1 MSVSNVA
8 IVGTGFMGPA
18 HAEGLRRLGI
28 NVAGILGSSVEK
40 SRRAAEDLGIPKAYG
55 DLAELL
61 ADGEIEA
68 VHITSPNRH
77 HFEQASQTLQ
87 AGKHVHCEKP
97 LAMTSAESGA
107 LVKLASESGLAAG
120 VNYNMRFYPLNWE
133 VRSMI
138 QGGALGRIHSITGS
152 YVQDWLLYPTDY
164 NWRVL
169 SGEGGKLRA
178 VADIG
183 THWLDLVQFITGL
196 SVTAVQADLK
206 TVHTTRQ
213 RPLGE
218 VETFSAKVQAPDAT
232 ESIDIETEDSGAALL
247 RFSNGAHGSLW
258 VSQVTAGRKNCL
270 RYEIAGSE
278 ASVAWNSEQP
288 NELWIGH
295 RNQANQLLLR
305 DPGLVS
311 DAALAHIGYPGGH
324 NEGYDDSFKHSF
336 KSFYDYIT
344 AGDFSAPEP
353 FPTFA
358 EGHKEIVLC
367 EAILQSH
374 EQVRW
379 VEIIDTTVEG

>member
-1 MSVSNVA
+1 MSVSNAA

-18 HAEGLRRLGI
+18 HTEGLRRLGI
-28 NVAGILGSSVEK
+28 NVAGILGSSAEK
-40 SRRAAEDLGIPKAYG
+40 SRSAAADLGIPKAYSSFS
-55 DLAELL
+55 ELL

-77 HFEQASQTLQ
+77 HFEQASGALR

-97 LAMTSAESGA
+97 LAMTSAESGE

-138 QGGALGRIHSITGS
+138 QSGALGRIHSITGS

-169 SGEGGKLRA
+169 SAEGGKLRA

-183 THWLDLVQFITGL
+183 THWLDLVQFVTGL

-206 TVHTTRQ
+206 TVYPTRQ
-213 RPLGE
+213 RPIGE

-258 VSQVTAGRKNCL
+258 VSQITAGRKNCL

-278 ASVAWNSEQP
+278 GSVAWNSEQP
-288 NELWIGH
+288 NELWVGH

-311 DAALAHIGYPGGH
+311 ADALAHISYPGGH

-336 KSFYDYIT
+336 KSFYDYIA
-344 AGDFSAPEP
+344 AGDLSAPAP

-358 EGHKEIVLC
+358 DGHKEIVLC
-367 EAILQSH
+367 EAILRSH
-374 EQVRW
+374 EREQW
-379 VEIIDTTVEG
+379 VEIDQV

>member
-1 MSVSNVA
+1 MTVSNVA

-18 HAEGLRRLGI
+18 HTEGLRRLGI
-28 NVAGILGSSVEK
+28 NVAGILGSSAEK
-40 SRRAAEDLGIPKAYG
+40 SRRAAADLNIAKAYS
-55 DLAELL
+55 DFSELL
-61 ADGEIEA
+61 ADGQIEA

-77 HFEQASQTLQ
+77 HYEQASQALQ

-107 LVKLASESGLAAG
+107 LVELAGGSGLAAG

-138 QGGALGRIHSITGS
+138 RSGALGEIHSITGS

-169 SGEGGKLRA
+169 SAEGGKLRA

-206 TVHTTRQ
+206 TVYTTRH
-213 RPLGE
+213 RPTGE

-258 VSQVTAGRKNCL
+258 VSQITAGRKNCL

-311 DAALAHIGYPGGH
+311 EAALAHIGYPGGH

-336 KSFYDYIT
+336 KSFYDYIA
-344 AGDFSAPEP
+344 AGDFNAPEP

-358 EGHKEIVLC
+358 DGHKEIILC
-367 EAILQSH
+367 EAILESFGVG
-374 EQVRW
+374 EW
-379 VEIIDTTVEG
+379 IDIETVDS

>member
-1 MSVSNVA
+1 MMRVSNVA

-18 HAEGLRRLGI
+18 HTEALRRLGI
-28 NVAGILGSSVEK
+28 NVAGILGSSAEK
-40 SRRAAEDLGIPKAYG
+40 SRRAATDLGIPKAY
-55 DLAELL
+55 DDFAELL

-77 HFEQASQTLQ
+77 HFAQASQALQ

-97 LAMTSAESGA
+97 LAMTSKESGA

-138 QGGALGRIHSITGS
+138 QSGALGRIHSITGS

-183 THWLDLVQFITGL
+183 THWLDLVQFVTGL
-196 SVTAVQADLK
+196 SVSAVQADLK
-206 TVHTTRQ
+206 TVHTTRH
-213 RPLGE
+213 RPIGE
-218 VETFSAKVQAPDAT
+218 VETFSAKVQATEAT
-232 ESIDIETEDSGAALL
+232 ESIAIETDDSGAALL
-247 RFSNGAHGSLW
+247 RFNGGAHGSLW
-258 VSQVTAGRKNCL
+258 VSQITAGRKNCL

-278 ASVAWNSEQP
+278 ATVAWNSEQP

-295 RNQANQLLLR
+295 RNQANQQLIR

-311 DAALAHIGYPGGH
+311 EAARAHISYPGGH
-324 NEGYDDSFKHSF
+324 NEGYDDSFKQSF
-336 KSFYDYIT
+336 KSFYDYIA

-358 EGHKEIVLC
+358 DGHKEILLC
-367 EAILQSH
+367 EAILESDVR
-374 EQVRW
+374 ERW
-379 VEIIDTTVEG
+379 VEID

>member
-1 MSVSNVA
+1 MRVFNVA

-18 HAEGLRRLGI
+18 HTEGLRRLGM
-28 NVAGILGSSVEK
+28 NVAGILGSSAEK
-40 SRRAAEDLGIPKAYG
+40 SRRAAQELGIPKAYG
-55 DLAELL
+55 SYAELL
-61 ADGEIEA
+61 ADDEIES

-77 HFEQASQTLQ
+77 HYMQASEALK

-107 LVKLASESGLAAG
+107 LCDLARESGLAAG

-133 VRSMI
+133 VRAMVRS
-138 QGGALGRIHSITGS
+138 GALGRIHSVYGS

-169 SGEGGKLRA
+169 SEEGGKLRA

-183 THWLDLVQFITGL
+183 THWLDLVQFVTGL
-196 SVTAVQADLK
+196 SVTALQADLK

-213 RPLGE
+213 RPVGE
-218 VETFSAKVQAPDAT
+218 VETFSAKVEEIEAT

-247 RFSNGAHGSLW
+247 RFGEGAHGSLW
-258 VSQVTAGRKNCL
+258 VSQITAGRKNCL

-278 ASVAWNSEQP
+278 ATVAWNSEQP

-295 RNQANQLLLR
+295 RNEANRHLLR

-311 DAALAHIGYPGGH
+311 EDARAHIGYPGGH

-336 KSFYDYIT
+336 KAFYDYIA

-358 EGHKEIVLC
+358 DGHKEIVLC
-367 EAILQSH
+367 EAILESH
-374 EQVRW
+374 QQGGW
-379 VEIIDTTVEG
+379 VEINAA

>member
-1 MSVSNVA
+1 MTVSNVA

-18 HAEGLRRLGI
+18 HTEGLRRLGI
-28 NVAGILGSSVEK
+28 NVAGILGSSAEK
-40 SRRAAEDLGIPKAYG
+40 SRRAAAELNIPKAYS
-55 DLAELL
+55 DFSELL
-61 ADGEIEA
+61 ADGQIEA

-77 HFEQASQTLQ
+77 HYEQASQALQ

-107 LVKLASESGLAAG
+107 FVKLASDSGLAAG

-133 VRSMI
+133 VRAMI
-138 QGGALGRIHSITGS
+138 RSGALGDIHSITGS

-183 THWLDLVQFITGL
+183 THWLDLIQFITGQ

-213 RPLGE
+213 RPIGE

-247 RFSNGAHGSLW
+247 RFSGGAHGSLW
-258 VSQVTAGRKNCL
+258 VSQITAGRKNCL

-311 DAALAHIGYPGGH
+311 ADALAHIGYPGGH

-336 KSFYDYIT
+336 KAFYDYIA
-344 AGDFSAPEP
+344 AGDLNAPEP

-358 EGHKEIVLC
+358 DGHKEIILC

-374 EQVRW
+374 EQERW
-379 VEIIDTTVEG
+379 VGISD

>member
-1 MSVSNVA
+1 MRVFNVA

-18 HAEGLRRLGI
+18 HTEGLRRLGM
-28 NVAGILGSSVEK
+28 NVAGILGSSAEK
-40 SRRAAEDLGIPKAYG
+40 SRRAAQELGIPKAYG
-55 DLAELL
+55 SYAELL
-61 ADGEIEA
+61 ADDEIES

-77 HFEQASQTLQ
+77 HYVQASDALN

-107 LVKLASESGLAAG
+107 LCDLARDSGLAAG

-133 VRSMI
+133 VRAMVRS
-138 QGGALGRIHSITGS
+138 GALGRIHSVYGS

-169 SGEGGKLRA
+169 SEEGGKLRA

-183 THWLDLVQFITGL
+183 THWLDLVQFVTGL
-196 SVTAVQADLK
+196 SVTALQADLK

-213 RPLGE
+213 RPVGE
-218 VETFSAKVQAPDAT
+218 VETFSAKVEEIEAT

-247 RFSNGAHGSLW
+247 RFGEGAHGSLW
-258 VSQVTAGRKNCL
+258 VSQITAGRKNCL

-278 ASVAWNSEQP
+278 ATVAWNSEQP

-295 RNQANQLLLR
+295 RNEANRHLLR

-311 DAALAHIGYPGGH
+311 EDARAHIGYPGGH

-336 KSFYDYIT
+336 KSFYDYIA

-358 EGHKEIVLC
+358 DGHKEIVLC
-367 EAILQSH
+367 EAILESH
-374 EQVRW
+374 QQGGW
-379 VEIIDTTVEG
+379 VEIG

>member
-18 HAEGLRRLGI
+18 HTESLRRLGI
-28 NVAGILGSSVEK
+28 NVAGILGSSAEK
-40 SRRAAEDLGIPKAYG
+40 SQRAAADLGIPRAYS
-55 DLAELL
+55 DFADLL
-61 ADGEIEA
+61 ADGEIES

-77 HFEQASQTLQ
+77 HFEQTSQTLQ

-107 LVKLASESGLAAG
+107 LVQLASESGLAAG

-138 QGGALGRIHSITGS
+138 QRGTLGQIHSITGS

-169 SGEGGKLRA
+169 SSEGGKLRA

-206 TVHTTRQ
+206 TVYTTRQ
-213 RPLGE
+213 RPTSE

-258 VSQVTAGRKNCL
+258 VSQITAGRKNCL

-295 RNQANQLLLR
+295 RNQPNQLLLR

-311 DAALAHIGYPGGH
+311 EAALAHIGYPGGH

-336 KSFYDYIT
+336 KSFYDYIA
-344 AGDFSAPEP
+344 AGDLNAPQP

-358 EGHKEIVLC
+358 DGHKEILLC

-374 EQVRW
+374 EQERW
-379 VEIIDTTVEG
+379 VEINSD

>member
-18 HAEGLRRLGI
+18 HTEGLRRLGI
-28 NVAGILGSSVEK
+28 NVAGILGSSSEK
-40 SRRAAEDLGIPKAYG
+40 SRRAAADLGIPKAYS
-55 DLAELL
+55 DLSDLL
-61 ADGEIEA
+61 ADEEIDA

-77 HFEQASQTLQ
+77 HFEQASQALQ

-138 QGGALGRIHSITGS
+138 RSGALGDIHSITGS

-183 THWLDLVQFITGL
+183 THWLDLVQFITGQ

-213 RPLGE
+213 RPIGE

-247 RFSNGAHGSLW
+247 RFSGGAHGSLW
-258 VSQVTAGRKNCL
+258 VSQITAGRKNCL

-278 ASVAWNSEQP
+278 ASVAWNSELP

-295 RNQANQLLLR
+295 RNQANQQLLR

-311 DAALAHIGYPGGH
+311 ADALAHIGYPGGH

-336 KSFYDYIT
+336 KAFYDYIA
-344 AGDFSAPEP
+344 AGDLTAPEP

-358 EGHKEIVLC
+358 DGHKEIILC

-374 EQVRW
+374 EQERW
-379 VEIIDTTVEG
+379 VGISD

>member
-18 HAEGLRRLGI
+18 HTEGLRRLGI
-28 NVAGILGSSVEK
+28 NVAGILGSSAEK
-40 SRRAAEDLGIPKAYG
+40 SQRAAADLGIPRAYS
-55 DLAELL
+55 DFADLL
-61 ADGEIEA
+61 ADGEIES

-77 HFEQASQTLQ
+77 HFEQTSQTLQ

-107 LVKLASESGLAAG
+107 LVQLASESGLAAG

-138 QGGALGRIHSITGS
+138 QSGTLGQIHSITGS

-169 SGEGGKLRA
+169 SSEGGKLRA

-206 TVHTTRQ
+206 TVYTTRQ
-213 RPLGE
+213 RPTGE
-218 VETFSAKVQAPDAT
+218 VETFSAKVQAPNAT

-258 VSQVTAGRKNCL
+258 VSQITAGRKNCL

-295 RNQANQLLLR
+295 RNQPNQLLLR

-311 DAALAHIGYPGGH
+311 EAALAHIGYPGGH

-336 KSFYDYIT
+336 KSFYDYIA
-344 AGDFSAPEP
+344 AGDLNAPQP

-358 EGHKEIVLC
+358 DGHKEILLC
-367 EAILQSH
+367 EPILQSH
-374 EQVRW
+374 EQERW
-379 VEIIDTTVEG
+379 VEIKND